1 MCVAR
6 GLKLSTGDFLCLRCH
21 ALPCIVHCCVTQ
33 VDSRDE
39 TDVIQ
44 IDLVDHPD
52 GFSVDDLNQTSWL
65 CSIEVIE
72 QGLSFRRMIS
82 AVKRLGEATELIRS
96 VFLRRN
102 IPKYLARAP
111 MLKGQRKEDTKT
123 TLHLNP
129 GQEEAVKNAVNFS
142 FTLIQGPPGKNT
154 LLSNQLVQEALSENS
169 MKETSESEHAQKIN
183 HVRDIFLARVSQTYS
198 RTV

>member
-39 TDVIQ
+39 MDAITLE
-44 IDLVDHPD
+44 LVDD
-52 GFSVDDLNQTSWL
+52 FSTEDLNQTSWL

-102 IPKYLARAP
+102 IPKYLARVQ
-111 MLKGQRKEDTKT
+111 MREGQKKEDTKT
-123 TLHLNP
+123 TLRLNP
-129 GQEEAVKNAVNFS
+129 GQEEAVKNAVNSS
-142 FTLIQGPPGKNT
+142 FTLIQGPPGKST
-154 LLSNQLVQEALSENS
+154 LHNN
-169 MKETSESEHAQKIN
+169 
-183 HVRDIFLARVSQTYS
+183 
-198 RTV
+198 